1 MIGAEVALLFEARR
15 PAAAADRRP
24 PSRAGA
30 RRRAADPARRRA
42 RAGNRRR
49 ADRAALRAGVADHGE
64 GRADHSARHP
74 RHQPCQRHQPHPRR
88 VGAAQLTAKRV
99 QRVATIAAMVE
110 QHAGDAA
117 FLWVRRRAEVRGR
130 RFGEADLGRL
140 DQRLTAHLA
149 GLVAAGEAG
158 WSAALAQFA
167 DWPEAGEVFVLGAL
181 ALHHGEPALVA
192 RALDAGAEAG
202 EAGRSGLSGAVART
216 PPERLRPFVVEWL
229 ASPDPAL
236 RWLGAAALSHH
247 RADGRRRLEVLIDDP
262 DPAVHVRALRLVG
275 ELGRRDLEPAL
286 DAAFGEADEAAR
298 FRAAWSACL
307 IGAGARAA
315 PVLDDLAEAGGRFAA
330 PAADVRLATA
340 PRRGGTR
347 LAATLDRPRAG
358 HARRRARRP
367 GRPRARALADR
378 PDAVARDGIR
388 GGGRVSATSSPSTS
402 IRPTYSPR
410 PRRAS
415 ARRSPSLKTCRFPS
429 PIGSTPGGT
438 AAGARC
444 RPRTV
449 PRCASSRCAP
459 CARRRPTPAGR

>member
-1 MIGAEVALLFEARR
+1 
-15 PAAAADRRP
+15 
-24 PSRAGA
+24 
-30 RRRAADPARRRA
+30 
-42 RAGNRRR
+42 
-49 ADRAALRAGVADHGE
+49 
-64 GRADHSARHP
+64 
-74 RHQPCQRHQPHPRR
+74 
-88 VGAAQLTAKRV
+88 V

-117 FLWVRRRAEVRGR
+117 FLWVRRRAEVCGR
-130 RFGEADLGRL
+130 RFGETDLGRL

-149 GLVAAGEAG
+149 GLTAAGEAG

-216 PPERLRPFVVEWL
+216 PPGGLRSFVVEWL

-247 RADGRRRLEVLIDDP
+247 RADGRRRLQGLIDDP

-298 FRAAWSACL
+298 FRAAWSAGL
-307 IGAGARAA
+307 IGAGGRAA

-330 PAADVRLATA
+330 LAADVRLATA
-340 PRRGGTR
+340 PGEEARAWLQRWIAREPVALIAGLGVPGDRGLVPWLIGRMRSPETAFDAG
-347 LAATLDRPRAG
+347 AAFRDLFAIDFDSTDLFTEAPESLGPGFAELDDLPLPVADRIEAWWNDGRGPLPPENRPSLRQRAL
-358 HARRRARRP
+358 RALRAAAADP
-367 GRPRARALADR
+367 GRPLANWR
-378 PDAVARDGIR
+378 QTR
-388 GGGRVSATSSPSTS
+388 
-402 IRPTYSPR
+402 
-410 PRRAS
+410 
-415 ARRSPSLKTCRFPS
+415 RFPAWS
-429 PIGSTPGGT
+429 
-438 AAGARC
+438 
-444 RPRTV
+444 
-449 PRCASSRCAP
+449 
-459 CARRRPTPAGR
+459 